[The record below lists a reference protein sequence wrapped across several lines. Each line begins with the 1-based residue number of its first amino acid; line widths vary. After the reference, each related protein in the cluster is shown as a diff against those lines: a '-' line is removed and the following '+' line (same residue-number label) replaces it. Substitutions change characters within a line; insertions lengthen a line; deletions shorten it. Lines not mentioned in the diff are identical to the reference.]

1 MDRPIAEFM
10 SSPVFT
16 VGVSQSVA
24 EARRRMIEHE
34 TRHLVVLRG
43 GHLRG
48 IVSDRDL
55 TLAEGILAEGAA
67 EETTVEDVM
76 SADTFEIGKDAPTSQ
91 VAQTMAGKR
100 IGAAIIVEDGQP
112 VGIFTTTDALRALA
126 ATLA

>member
-1 MDRPIAEFM
+1 M

-16 VGVSQSVA
+16 VGADQTVS

-55 TLAEGILAEGAA
+55 AMVEGVLGGAA
-67 EETTVEDVM
+67 ETTKVEEVM
-76 SADTFEIGKDAPTSQ
+76 TEDAFEVGPDAVTSQ

-100 IGAAIIVEDGQP
+100 IGAAIVVDGEEP
-112 VGIFTTTDALRALA
+112 KGIFTTTDALRALA
-126 ATLA
+126 EALA